1 MPLLMLETKTKPDSL
16 GSGDEG
22 GILRNRHKKERP
34 VPDLAGPH
42 TWSGD
47 RKGTFGHHP
56 KS

>member
-1 MPLLMLETKTKPDSL
+1 MPLLTLETKTKPDSL

-47 RKGTFGHHP
+47 RKRTFGHHP